1 MDSNK
6 SIEKILPEV
15 YSIISSKGS
24 LIDIEKIPR
33 KDREDIDISI
43 IRSLQ
48 EMFDIS
54 QNADV
59 IISSIVLTYLSLTY
73 NDDLFQPYP
82 FSIRTMQSIASI
94 LR

>member
-6 SIEKILPEV
+6 SIENILPEV
-15 YSIISSKGS
+15 YRIISSKGS
-24 LIDIEKIPR
+24 LIEIDKMPR
-33 KDREDIDISI
+33 KDRENIDIHAI
-43 IRSLQ
+43 QSLQ
-48 EMFDIS
+48 ELFDIS

-94 LR
+94 L